1 MRRVIVAQEAAEPVG
16 PYPHAVQVGRW
27 LFLSGIGPRQRGGDI
42 PGVVRDAAGRI
53 VEYDFEAQCHAVFR
67 NVEAILRAAG
77 ARWEDIV
84 DVTAFL
90 TNIERDFEVFNRV
103 YAIYLGHVQACR
115 TTVEVRRLPT
125 PIAIELK
132 CIAYLGDADAG

>member
-1 MRRVIVAQEAAEPVG
+1 MRRVILSQDAAAPVG
-16 PYPHAVQVGRW
+16 PYPHAVRVGNW
-27 LFLSGIGPRQRGGDI
+27 LFLSGIGPRQRGSAEI
-42 PGVVRDAAGRI
+42 PGVIRDADGRV

-67 NVEAILRAAG
+67 NIGHILRAAG

-90 TNIERDFEVFNRV
+90 VDIERDFAAFNRV
-103 YAIYLGHVQACR
+103 YARYLGHVQACR

-132 CIAYLGDADAG
+132 CIAYVEDR